1 MDRLTAKYPFRH
13 GEIVMTKQD
22 TQKILNRLAMY
33 EDREEEIGLLKNE
46 ICHTR
51 CKYRDDEYASM
62 KDIEKYCESCVVRKI

>member
-33 EDREEEIGLLKNE
+33 EDREEEIGFLKKEFCN
-46 ICHTR
+46 TR
-51 CKYRDDEYASM
+51 CKYRDDIGVEL
-62 KDIEKYCESCVVRKI
+62 YCKSCVVRKI